1 MTKELLEAVVDSAWD
16 NLEATKG
23 TTGDQ
28 ASREFTIPGWNEKV
42 KPFHSKGNSGTLVGW
57 LKNQPGYQA
66 FINSLPKKF
75 GRLPGGSGQ
84 KIYNLMLGP

>member
-1 MTKELLEAVVDSAWD
+1 MQHRGHIDTF
-16 NLEATKG
+16 G
-23 TTGDQ
+23 T
-28 ASREFTIPGWNEKV
+28 FLTILIL
-42 KPFHSKGNSGTLVGW
+42 FSKGNSGTLVGW

-84 KIYNLMLGP
+84 KNYNLMLGP

>member
-1 MTKELLEAVVDSAWD
+1 MNKHLTCMV
-16 NLEATKG
+16 NLFI
-23 TTGDQ
+23 
-28 ASREFTIPGWNEKV
+28 SEFSVIY
-42 KPFHSKGNSGTLVGW
+42 SKGNSGTLVGW

-84 KIYNLMLGP
+84 KFYNLMLGP